1 LKKHDWNK
9 EKPHDVVTGK
19 ITPKDWAI
27 THPDRV
33 EWVKDKPQ
41 PKK

>member
-1 LKKHDWNK
+1 LKNHNWNK

-19 ITPKDWAI
+19 ITPKDYAVK
-27 THPDRV
+27 HPEKV
-33 EWVKDKPQ
+33 EWVKDKQ